1 MVSYFIKVLDVDVIR
16 KLFQLSQIPMLI
28 LTVLEKASSDNL
40 HFIQIYF
47 LGTRAMMKFE
57 YNI

>member
-16 KLFQLSQIPMLI
+16 KLFKLSQIPMLI

-40 HFIQIYF
+40 HFIQIHF
-47 LGTRAMMKFE
+47 LGTRAVMKFE